1 MDLKPGKWKLNFRGG
16 KDKWLVV
23 LAVGMILL
31 ILAFPVGGKGGGS
44 RGTGNLTAGDP
55 SAGDQWSDG
64 GAGQNPS
71 AGGGWSEG
79 GTGQNLSA
87 GSGWSEGGMGQ
98 NLSAGSQWADSGVGQ
113 SLNSWNLAGSGS
125 GLAAGNGTGT
135 ESGNGAGN
143 GTGTESGNGVGNG
156 TGTESGNG
164 VGNGTGA
171 ESGNGAGNGAGTESG
186 NGAGA
191 RTGTESGS
199 RAGNGTGTES
209 VSGAGGGSLDTR
221 EAGAKP
227 AAVKGT
233 VTYEQQ
239 LEERLKELLSHVEG
253 VGKVEVMIVLKSS
266 EEKVWRVD
274 RNTSYSSTQET
285 DANGG
290 TRDIR
295 SQETTEGT
303 ILSGQ
308 SGGEGP
314 LLEKE
319 MRPEISGVVV
329 TADGGGSPTI
339 QAEISAAV
347 EALFDVPSHKIKVLK
362 RAE

>member
-23 LAVGMILL
+23 LAVGLIFL
-31 ILAFPVGGKGGGS
+31 ILAFPAGGKSGGN
-44 RGTGNLTAGDP
+44 GTGKVQGNQTAEK
-55 SAGDQWSDG
+55 Q
-64 GAGQNPS
+64 
-71 AGGGWSEG
+71 
-79 GTGQNLSA
+79 TGQNQVTG
-87 GSGWSEGGMGQ
+87 GSWGQ
-98 NLSAGSQWADSGVGQ
+98 NQGE
-113 SLNSWNLAGSGS
+113 WNLAGNGNGQETENGRKEDGGGGAGIIGS
-125 GLAAGNGTGT
+125 DGQTASSQSAAAGNL
-135 ESGNGAGN
+135 S
-143 GTGTESGNGVGNG
+143 
-156 TGTESGNG
+156 
-164 VGNGTGA
+164 
-171 ESGNGAGNGAGTESG
+171 
-186 NGAGA
+186 
-191 RTGTESGS
+191 
-199 RAGNGTGTES
+199 
-209 VSGAGGGSLDTR
+209 
-221 EAGAKP
+221 
-227 AAVKGT
+227 
-233 VTYEQQ
+233 YERQ

-253 VGKVEVMIVLKSS
+253 VGQVEVMIVLKSS

-285 DANGG
+285 DSNGG

-295 SQETTEGT
+295 SQEMTEGT

-308 SGGEGP
+308 SGEEGP

-329 TADGGGSPTI
+329 TASGGGSPTV

>member
-1 MDLKPGKWKLNFRGG
+1 M
-16 KDKWLVV
+16 
-23 LAVGMILL
+23 
-31 ILAFPVGGKGGGS
+31 
-44 RGTGNLTAGDP
+44 
-55 SAGDQWSDG
+55 
-64 GAGQNPS
+64 
-71 AGGGWSEG
+71 
-79 GTGQNLSA
+79 
-87 GSGWSEGGMGQ
+87 
-98 NLSAGSQWADSGVGQ
+98 
-113 SLNSWNLAGSGS
+113 
-125 GLAAGNGTGT
+125 
-135 ESGNGAGN
+135 
-143 GTGTESGNGVGNG
+143 
-156 TGTESGNG
+156 
-164 VGNGTGA
+164 
-171 ESGNGAGNGAGTESG
+171 
-186 NGAGA
+186 
-191 RTGTESGS
+191 
-199 RAGNGTGTES
+199 
-209 VSGAGGGSLDTR
+209 DTR
-221 EAGAKP
+221 EAGAK
-227 AAVKGT
+227 AAAAKGT
-233 VTYEQQ
+233 LTYEQQ

>member
-23 LAVGMILL
+23 LAIGLIFL
-31 ILAFPVGGKGGGS
+31 ILAFPAGGKGA
-44 RGTGNLTAGDP
+44 GNGP
-55 SAGDQWSDG
+55 GKVQGDQAG
-64 GAGQNPS
+64 EVQAGQNQT
-71 AGGGWSEG
+71 AGGSWGQDQGGW
-79 GTGQNLSA
+79 
-87 GSGWSEGGMGQ
+87 
-98 NLSAGSQWADSGVGQ
+98 D
-113 SLNSWNLAGSGS
+113 LAGSG
-125 GLAAGNGTGT
+125 NRQGT
-135 ESGNGAGN
+135 EEEGKEDGSGGAGTNGPDSLLASSQSAGAGN
-143 GTGTESGNGVGNG
+143 LS
-156 TGTESGNG
+156 
-164 VGNGTGA
+164 
-171 ESGNGAGNGAGTESG
+171 
-186 NGAGA
+186 
-191 RTGTESGS
+191 
-199 RAGNGTGTES
+199 
-209 VSGAGGGSLDTR
+209 
-221 EAGAKP
+221 
-227 AAVKGT
+227 
-233 VTYEQQ
+233 YEQQ

-253 VGKVEVMIVLKSS
+253 VGQVEVMIVLKSS

-285 DANGG
+285 DSNGG

-295 SQETTEGT
+295 SQEMTEGT

-308 SGGEGP
+308 DGQEGP

-329 TADGGGSPTI
+329 TASGGGSPTV

>member
-1 MDLKPGKWKLNFRGG
+1 M
-16 KDKWLVV
+16 V
-23 LAVGMILL
+23 LAVGLIFL
-31 ILAFPVGGKGGGS
+31 ILAFPGGDKEKSQESQWLSG
-44 RGTGNLTAGDP
+44 RNGTRTAD
-55 SAGDQWSDG
+55 D
-64 GAGQNPS
+64 
-71 AGGGWSEG
+71 AGGGEPGNSFYRDSLTESG
-79 GTGQNLSA
+79 GQG
-87 GSGWSEGGMGQ
+87 E
-98 NLSAGSQWADSGVGQ
+98 
-113 SLNSWNLAGSGS
+113 SGS
-125 GLAAGNGTGT
+125 GGNDGEEASSVQAAAGT
-135 ESGNGAGN
+135 A
-143 GTGTESGNGVGNG
+143 
-156 TGTESGNG
+156 
-164 VGNGTGA
+164 
-171 ESGNGAGNGAGTESG
+171 
-186 NGAGA
+186 
-191 RTGTESGS
+191 
-199 RAGNGTGTES
+199 
-209 VSGAGGGSLDTR
+209 L
-221 EAGAKP
+221 
-227 AAVKGT
+227 
-233 VTYEQQ
+233 TYEQQ

-285 DANGG
+285 DANGD

>member
-31 ILAFPVGGKGGGS
+31 ILAFPAGGKKRGGS
-44 RGTGNLTAGDP
+44 GGAGNLTAGNQP
-55 SAGDQWSDG
+55 AGDQWSDG
-64 GAGQNPS
+64 GAEQSQSVGS
-71 AGGGWSEG
+71 LWSDG
-79 GTGQNLSA
+79 GT
-87 GSGWSEGGMGQ
+87 GQ
-98 NLSAGSQWADSGVGQ
+98 NLSAGSQWADSSVGQ

-125 GLAAGNGTGT
+125 GLTAGDGTGT
-135 ESGNGAGN
+135 ESG
-143 GTGTESGNGVGNG
+143 S
-156 TGTESGNG
+156 
-164 VGNGTGA
+164 
-171 ESGNGAGNGAGTESG
+171 
-186 NGAGA
+186 
-191 RTGTESGS
+191 
-199 RAGNGTGTES
+199 
-209 VSGAGGGSLDTR
+209 GGGNLDTR
-221 EAGAKP
+221 EAGAK
-227 AAVKGT
+227 AAAAKGT
-233 VTYEQQ
+233 LTYEQQ